1 MMTLLPYL
9 YPQQAL
15 ATAAAAFVVSFFFMD
30 ANPSLWVFDKLFVT
44 PDRLQKEFGG
54 KRIWIT
60 GASSGIGAELAQ
72 QLAGC
77 KAQLILSGRSDQK
90 LQQVA
95 SKCGSGTR
103 TVVMNVD
110 CSEQEM
116 SRIVK
121 EIGQVDCVILN
132 AGIGQQRPAATTQRD
147 ETENLFRINA
157 IAPIHWTQCWL
168 NQPQPPSH
176 FVVTSSVAAKFGVP
190 LSASYAATKHAISG
204 YFASLASESPNL
216 KISLPCPGPV
226 ATPFFGTS
234 ASKAERKMDASRC
247 ARLILS
253 TMILGGETWISQQ
266 PTLFFCYLNQYA
278 PGLANLILQRALGPT
293 RVALWEA
300 GLSTYDPASI
310 GKLRKL
316 RQEKK
321 DRKDS

>member
-1 MMTLLPYL
+1 MLPLLPYL
-9 YPQQAL
+9 PQAL
-15 ATAAAAFVVSFFFMD
+15 ATAAAASVVSFFFMD
-30 ANPSLWVFDKLFVT
+30 ANPSLWVFDKLCVT
-44 PDRLQKEFGG
+44 PQRLKKEFGG

-72 QLAGC
+72 LLAGC
-77 KAQLILSGRSDQK
+77 EAQLILSGRSNDK

-103 TVVMNVD
+103 TVVMDVD

-116 SRIVK
+116 IRIVK

-132 AGIGQQRPAATTQRD
+132 AGIGQQRPATMTQRD

-157 IAPIHWTQCWL
+157 LAPIHWTQCWL
-168 NQPQPPSH
+168 NQPQPPSQ

-190 LSASYAATKHAISG
+190 LSASYAASKHAISG
-204 YFASLASESPNL
+204 YFASLAAERPNL
-216 KISLPCPGPV
+216 KIAVPCPGPV
-226 ATPFFGTS
+226 ATPFFGKPP
-234 ASKAERKMDASRC
+234 SKNERKMDASRC

-266 PTLFFCYLNQYA
+266 PTLSFCYINQYA
-278 PGLANLILQRALGPT
+278 PGLANFILQRALGPT

-316 RQEKK
+316 QQDKK
-321 DRKDS
+321 DRKRS